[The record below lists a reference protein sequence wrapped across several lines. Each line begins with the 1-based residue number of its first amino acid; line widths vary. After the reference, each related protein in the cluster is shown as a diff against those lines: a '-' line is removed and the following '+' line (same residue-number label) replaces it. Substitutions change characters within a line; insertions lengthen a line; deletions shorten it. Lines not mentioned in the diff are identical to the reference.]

1 MQDTSLLPSKRTSF
15 RDFVIIAILIEID
28 MNRHG
33 GMYMAEVLDAVCLK
47 RKLNNP
53 KEYALVLDLKPVKLF
68 VPLDRTVKSLQ
79 GKRDLMLIKKS
90 MLQTYGVEM
99 GKRITGRST
108 DPNGQST
115 YFPWCIL
122 LVLTTY
128 TCGSINLQAYIRRPR
143 TDLQLSLRLCHCIQG
158 TYFCP
163 DVIGHSLRTNYSDS
177 LYIVKCLC
185 SSHAVHGY

>member
-1 MQDTSLLPSKRTSF
+1 MRDTSLLPSKRTLF
-15 RDFVIIAILIEID
+15 CDFFIAVIFTEIGMD
-28 MNRHG
+28 RHG

-115 YFPWCIL
+115 YFLGVYYW
-122 LVLTTY
+122 Y
-128 TCGSINLQAYIRRPR
+128 
-143 TDLQLSLRLCHCIQG
+143 
-158 TYFCP
+158 
-163 DVIGHSLRTNYSDS
+163 
-177 LYIVKCLC
+177 
-185 SSHAVHGY
+185 